1 LKSADSSKTG
11 RIANCAENLILMSN
25 FKGATNF
32 KFNFYA
38 FQMKRFFVLLKPMH
52 FRFAVLDLSRQK
64 MYDIHYLYMNIKIQ
78 EKLVVIPTPT
88 DKKRIICILALR
100 GVA

>member
-1 LKSADSSKTG
+1 
-11 RIANCAENLILMSN
+11 MSN